1 MGEEAST
8 ANQYLWPVI
17 YVWRPGVGRVGFIF
31 DAAAAAGTELPTTPA
46 IASKTFSGSALAVQA
61 GDVLVLEVWYAGTS
75 GGAAGQTQTLR
86 VTSNPDTKLTSPYT
100 ILFEPNPKIETLKE
114 DFEAPLDT
122 AKWLTDTVSGTVTFS
137 GGTGNFNYTSTVN
150 GTHAGLESQ
159 GEYDFAGSSAFVKI
173 ADAPW
178 WGAGNPAGGEF
189 SFSIESA
196 NTNRIDWTIY
206 STGNLSLIKFTNNT
220 WAQIAEIEANFR
232 PVKDNYAWLRFRESG
247 GTIYFEAAPLTASNP
262 PLPGEWVVKYSGTV
276 ASLPITLASAKVTF
290 RVWISNATAGYA
302 NPMPKIDALNNATT
316 SGPTSI
322 ATLTATEEADT
333 VAATVSVTTP
343 PRTANLAVTEAADTV
358 AGVVKSTAT
367 ANLDVTEAK
376 DTSASAVKVGA
387 PANLSVTEAPDTLA
401 STVSAP
407 FPLIE
412 TFTENFEAP
421 LDTAKWDPVVV
432 NGTITFTDGVGVQ
445 TLTSAAVANQASL
458 ISKGFYNFI
467 GSSLFYKFVQPIRTA
482 GNVVG
487 LENGFGV
494 RTPAN
499 GRTIQWWLEADG
511 VLKAVKQDQFVQ
523 TVFAIVEPNY
533 YANPLPYT
541 WLRIRESGG
550 TVYFDSAP
558 DTASNPPI
566 EADWVNRAS
575 AATATING
583 PWTQAQVNSYIYMQG
598 AAAGVPIQPLK
609 IDGINTAA
617 NGPTISTGDLSVTEA
632 KDVVAATATA
642 GWPGLNATLSVTEA
656 NDTVASTALIGR
668 DATLAVTEAADTIS
682 ATVKSTAGATATLT
696 EAPDSIASTATV
708 SRAASASMTE
718 ANDTVASTAVT
729 VIGASLSVTEAND
742 SVASTGTV
750 AWPAITANLNVT
762 EAADTAAATVSVV
775 TPTIL
780 YFSDVVPS
788 QAPTTGDKS
797 TYMPGTGLFRDGWT
811 PEATW
816 TTTVPPG
823 PETIHSIN
831 VGPGY
836 DGGISGFFG
845 RFSSNPLIA
854 QTIPAQNWTYGPK
867 VGGNSNVQPRH
878 VPVMYV
884 WRPSNNTVVGYI
896 FDANY
901 IPNNGV
907 PWPTSGGVQQQ
918 FQDFAGASVTAQ
930 AGDILVIETWSYG
943 VDTIG
948 NGSGAQWYSN
958 SAVSYIRSPYPILF
972 SGAVLKA
979 DLGKTEADDTL
990 VSTVSTTITANAA
1003 ITEAPDSLA
1012 TDVDVVAKANAGITE
1027 AGDTLSATVKGIAG
1041 AALSATEAGDSI
1053 AATARGIAGA
1063 TLVVT
1068 EAGDTLSSAGVVV
1081 PIITATLSVTE
1092 APDTVAATAALANPI
1107 RVADL
1112 SVTEAK
1118 DTLGSTATVAWP
1130 PSAGS
1135 LSVTEA
1141 KDTLSSTAKVSA
1153 FGEVIANLA
1162 VTEAPDTALGYTVK
1176 PRKRAILIT

>member
-1 MGEEAST
+1 MGEGATT
-8 ANQYLWPVI
+8 ANQFLWPVI

-31 DAAAAAGTELPTTPA
+31 DAAAGAGTELPATPA
-46 IASKTFSGSALAVQA
+46 IASKTFSGSAITVQA
-61 GDVLVLEVWYAGTS
+61 GDVLVLEVWYSGTS
-75 GGAAGQTQTLR
+75 GGAANLTQTLR

-220 WAQIAEIEANFR
+220 WGQIAEIEANFR

-247 GTIYFEAAPLTASNP
+247 GTIYFEAAPITASDP

-276 ASLPITLASAKVTF
+276 VSLPITLASAKVTF

-302 NPMPKIDALNNATT
+302 NPMPKIDALNGPTT
-316 SGPTSI
+316 SGPTSV
-322 ATLTATEEADT
+322 ATLAATEEADT
-333 VAATVSVTTP
+333 VAATVSVVTP

-421 LDTAKWDPVVV
+421 LDTAKWNPVVV
-432 NGTITFTDGVGVQ
+432 NGTIDFVGGVGVQ

-458 ISKGFYNFI
+458 ISNGFYNFI

-617 NGPTISTGDLSVTEA
+617 NGPTISTGDLSITEA

-642 GWPGLNATLSVTEA
+642 GWPVLNASLSVTEA

-668 DATLAVTEAADTIS
+668 DATLAVTEAADALS
-682 ATVKSTAGATATLT
+682 ATVKSTAGATAILT

-718 ANDTVASTAVT
+718 ANDTVASTVVT

-762 EAADTAAATVSVV
+762 EAADTSAATVSVV

-780 YFSDVVPS
+780 YFGSTGS
-788 QAPTTGDKS
+788 FTSPTAGDKS
-797 TYMPGTGLFRDGWT
+797 TYMPQGSNFASGVAESYWTLVRPVDGNGTTLL
-811 PEATW
+811 ANI
-816 TTTVPPG
+816 PPG
-823 PETIHSIN
+823 ATGVASM
-831 VGPGY
+831 Y
-836 DGGISGFFG
+836 FS
-845 RFSSNPLIA
+845 RFSSDPLIA
-854 QTIPAQNWTYGPK
+854 QTIPAQTWAYRPK
-867 VGGNSNVQPRH
+867 VQGNARMNVRH

-884 WRPSNNTVVGYI
+884 WRPSTSAVVGYI
-896 FDANY
+896 LDATGAQGN
-901 IPNNGV
+901 IWSTTAGQDVN
-907 PWPTSGGVQQQ
+907 
-918 FQDFAGASVTAQ
+918 DFAGASVTTQ
-930 AGDILVIETWSYG
+930 AGDILVIEAWGIGQDPT
-943 VDTIG
+943 G
-948 NGSGAQWYSN
+948 NGSGVTWYRNSN
-958 SAVSYIRSPYPILF
+958 IGFVSSPYPILF
-972 SGAVLKA
+972 SGAVLAA
-979 DLGKTEADDTL
+979 DLTRTEADDTL
-990 VSTVSTTITANAA
+990 VSTVSTTIGAA
-1003 ITEAPDSLA
+1003 AAMTEAPDSLA
-1012 TDVDVVAKANAGITE
+1012 TDVDVVAKASAGITE
-1027 AGDTLSATVKGIAG
+1027 ASDTLAATVKGIAG

-1092 APDTVAATAALANPI
+1092 APDTVSATAALANPI

-1118 DTLGSTATVAWP
+1118 DTLGSTATAAWP

-1141 KDTLSSTAKVSA
+1141 KDTLSSIASVSA
-1153 FGEVIANLA
+1153 FGEVTANLA